1 MNNNLRRSIQKILL
15 TTGIAV
21 FSATTT
27 AQAGQQ
33 NPPPSAGHIPD
44 YFGIT
49 GNYANSPFP
58 VLALVSGGTG
68 TGAAST
74 TYDYVNDGPTKDL
87 MDIQGGS
94 GYLNG
99 DVLTITTGGATPTS
113 CTAIVNNASPIV
125 SNVGGGIMP
134 NLNPDGSFL
143 SSGVTINS
151 TCAGIFTTPVAG
163 TGIRKFV
170 DTLAPLG
177 LPGVA
182 ANNLGGVIPI
192 AVPDTTTFPGSD
204 YYELAESEYQH
215 QFHSDL
221 PSTTLRG
228 YKQLNAPAGSAALDN
243 HYLSPIIVG
252 QKGRPVRVK
261 FVNQLPTGVAGKLPL
276 PVDTTYMGADGIN
289 DTDNRAAVHLHGGNT
304 PWISDGTVRQWVK
317 PKGETGNNK
326 GESVRNVPDM
336 WFNATGAVISSCAGQ
351 TTCTIAGASNN
362 PGDGAMTF
370 FFTNDQSARLMFYH
384 DHAEGTTR
392 LNVYNGTLGVYLLQD
407 PTEKALVDNGTL
419 PSLVNTIPLVIQEK
433 TFVPDRNPAHPVLN
447 FYGSFRSQLESQD
460 PTWRWGTGKT
470 ASAYNGNGDLW
481 VPHIFMPNQNPGDV
495 TGANAVGRWDYGPW
509 FWPPFTAIQNG
520 PIVNPYYDAACNT
533 TTSYCEGQYIPGVPN
548 GSLKAV
554 LSNGI
559 AGGVMDH
566 STGKITES
574 PSGTPESFNDT
585 STVNGTAYPTMT
597 VDPKPYRF
605 RILSVGNDRMLNL
618 SLLVAASKNSAD
630 TAAQGNIGLTNST
643 ILCDGKTAVD
653 PADCTEAKMV
663 PWDAVQNKVKPF
675 PTHWYST
682 AKGGVIFDGRPAGVF
697 DPATR
702 GPAMVQIGT
711 DGGFLSSPVI
721 IPNQPVN
728 YEYNPKNILIGNVK
742 EHALLLGP
750 AERADVLVDFTNFAG
765 STLLLYN
772 DSPAPMP
779 AWDLRLDYYTGDFD
793 NTDTGGAFSVV
804 PGYGPNSRT
813 LMQIRVTGSGGTNPV
828 DDTGTINMATL
839 TTAVQT
845 AFKTSQEPIIVPQSV
860 YGATYGTNF
869 TDALGADL
877 SRISDSSLTYT
888 PLDPTTK
895 LLATTG
901 PVKLAMGPKSIIE
914 DWTQNWGRMNALLG
928 LEIPHTNAA
937 TQTSL
942 PFAFVDAPTEIV
954 KITKTDS
961 MVPISGT
968 AEDGTQ
974 IWKIT
979 HNGVDSHAI
988 HFHLFHV
995 QLVNRAGWDGAI
1007 YPPDANE
1014 LGWKDTVRM
1023 NPLSDTIV
1031 ALRPMRMSNL
1041 TFKVPNSHRL
1051 LMPNQPQGAPLSM
1064 DQFGLDPMLGNL
1076 SDVTNQS
1083 VNYGWEYLWHCHI
1096 LGHEEND
1103 MMRPIAVAKSPDD
1116 PINLTATKTGS
1127 SRTTKYVLNWT
1138 DNSIIANWVTIQRS
1152 TNPTFSDPALITT
1165 INVLTAECTSQA
1177 GCARTYTDSDTAIR
1191 TGIWYYR
1198 VQSNNTVGAGDGI
1211 MDTPALADGSYGAFL
1226 PAALSPLTP
1235 GFTGYGNATANSNW
1249 TRQVL
1254 PNPVVTVS
1262 PSTLSFDNVTTGT
1275 NATKIVTLT
1284 NIGTGPLAIASATVT
1299 GTGFTKVAGGCGTT
1313 LAGGASCN
1321 ISVKFAPTTVVAYT
1335 GSLVITDNSEGVT
1348 GSKQTVALTGAGIAP
1363 IPVASVSTAAL
1374 SFGDVMLGATANKVV
1389 TLNNTGT
1396 GPLTIASATVTGTGF
1411 TRVAGGCGATLAA
1424 GANCAITV
1432 QAAPTTLG
1440 AKTGSLVI
1448 TDNTGAVANSTQT
1461 VSLSANGIPL
1471 VMTANDDTA
1480 TNSSNLLNS
1489 LIAQSITVN
1498 VLANDIPANN
1508 GTVTIVGAVVK
1519 TAIPGKVA
1527 PTATAAVAVVN
1538 NQVVLTLTANGTL
1551 LSAARTASKVGVYTV
1566 TYNVTIGGTTSQAKA
1581 TITVN

>member
-27 AQAGQQ
+27 AQVGQQ
-33 NPPPSAGHIPD
+33 NPPPPAGHIPD

-99 DVLTITTGGATPTS
+99 DVLTITTGGATPVS
-113 CTAIVNNASPIV
+113 CTAIVNNASPIF
-125 SNVGGGIMP
+125 SNVGGVIMP

-143 SSGVTINS
+143 SPGVTIKS

-182 ANNLGGVIPI
+182 ANNLGGLIPM

-204 YYELAESEYQH
+204 YYELSESEYQH

-228 YKQLNAPAGSAALDN
+228 YKQLNAPAGSAALVN
-243 HYLSPIIVG
+243 HYLGPIIVG

-276 PVDTTYMGADGIN
+276 PVDTTYMGAD

-336 WFNATGAVISSCAGQ
+336 WFDATGAVIPSCAGQ

-392 LNVYNGTLGVYLLQD
+392 LNVYNGTAGVYLLTD
-407 PTEKALVDNGTL
+407 PTEQALVADGTL
-419 PSLVNTIPLVIQEK
+419 PALVNTIPLVIQEK

-481 VPHIFMPNQNPGDV
+481 VPHVFMPNQNPGDV

-509 FWPPFTAIQNG
+509 FWPPFTALQNG
-520 PIVNPYYDAACNT
+520 PAVNPYYDATCNT

-548 GSLKAV
+548 GSLQTV

-559 AGGVMDH
+559 AGGVMDN

-574 PSGTPESFNDT
+574 PSGTPEAFNDT
-585 STVNGTAYPTMT
+585 PTVNGTAYPAMT

-630 TAAQGNIGLTNST
+630 TTSKGNSGLTTNT

-663 PWDAVQNKVKPF
+663 PWDAIQNKTKPF
-675 PTHWYST
+675 PAHWYT
-682 AKGGVIFDGRPAGVF
+682 AAKGGVIFDGRPAGVF
-697 DPATR
+697 DPETR

-711 DGGFLSSPVI
+711 DGGFLSSPVKI
-721 IPNQPVN
+721 LNQPVN

-779 AWDLRLDYYTGDFD
+779 AWDLRLDYYTGGYD
-793 NTDTGGAFSVV
+793 NTDTGGVFSVV

-813 LMQIRVTGSGGTNPV
+813 LMQIRVTGSGGSNPV

-839 TTAVQT
+839 TTAVQA
-845 AFKTSQEPIIVPQSV
+845 AFKNSQEPIIVPQSV
-860 YGATYGTNF
+860 YGTTYGTSF
-869 TDALGADL
+869 PDSLGGDL
-877 SRISDSSLTYT
+877 SRISDTSLTYT
-888 PLDPTTK
+888 PLDPLTK
-895 LLATTG
+895 VLATTG
-901 PVKLAMGPKSIIE
+901 SITLNMGPKTIIE

-928 LEIPHTNAA
+928 VEIPHTNAVS
-937 TQTSL
+937 QTSI
-942 PFAFVDAPTEIV
+942 PMAYVDAPTELV
-954 KITKTDS
+954 KITPTDS

-968 AEDGTQ
+968 APDGTQ

-1007 YPPDANE
+1007 YPPDPNE

-1031 ALRPMRMSNL
+1031 ALRPMRMSNVP
-1041 TFKVPNSHRL
+1041 FKVPNSHRL
-1051 LMPNQPQGAPLSM
+1051 LMPNNPQNAALSM
-1064 DQFGLDPMLGNL
+1064 EQFGLDPMLGVL

-1103 MMRPIAVAKSPDD
+1103 MMRSIAVAKSPDD
-1116 PINLTATKTGS
+1116 PMNLTATKTGALT
-1127 SRTTKYVLNWT
+1127 TTKYVLNWT

-1152 TNPTFSDPALITT
+1152 TDPTFNNPALITT
-1165 INVLTAECTSQA
+1165 INMLTAECPSQT
-1177 GCARTYTDSDTAIR
+1177 GCARTYTDSAAAIR
-1191 TGIWYYR
+1191 TGTWYYR

-1211 MDTPALADGSYGAFL
+1211 LDTPPLADGSYGAFL

-1235 GFTGYGNATANSNW
+1235 GFVGYSNVTANSNW
-1249 TRQVL
+1249 AKQVL

-1262 PSTLSFDNVTTGT
+1262 PSTLSFNNVTTGT

-1335 GSLVITDNSEGVT
+1335 GSLVITDN
-1348 GSKQTVALTGAGIAP
+1348 
-1363 IPVASVSTAAL
+1363 
-1374 SFGDVMLGATANKVV
+1374 
-1389 TLNNTGT
+1389 
-1396 GPLTIASATVTGTGF
+1396 
-1411 TRVAGGCGATLAA
+1411 
-1424 GANCAITV
+1424 
-1432 QAAPTTLG
+1432 
-1440 AKTGSLVI
+1440 
-1448 TDNTGAVANSTQT
+1448 TGAVANSTQT
-1461 VSLSANGIPL
+1461 VSLSANGISL

-1480 TNSSNLLNS
+1480 TSSSTSLNS
-1489 LIAQSITVN
+1489 LTAQSITVN

-1538 NQVVLTLTANGTL
+1538 NQVVLTLTANGTI

-1566 TYNVTIGGTTSQAKA
+1566 TYKVTIGGTTSQAKA